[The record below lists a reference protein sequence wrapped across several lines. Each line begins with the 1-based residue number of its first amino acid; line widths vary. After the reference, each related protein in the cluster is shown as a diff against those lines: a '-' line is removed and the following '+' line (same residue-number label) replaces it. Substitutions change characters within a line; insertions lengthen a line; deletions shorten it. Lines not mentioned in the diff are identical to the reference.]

1 MMQKPILSINH
12 SPIKSHKKV
21 LNQQERAEINPKAI
35 KMASSSLLRCRYLMI
50 SKLKEKKVATFSL
63 MKKSNKVS
71 ILEKMT
77 NFKFR
82 EKLSLLKTREMPTR
96 SINLRITNWPKNTHK
111 IFLKNTKASI
121 IPLTI
126 NLKRKINSPR
136 KFTNPMWMKANKNK
150 TILILILRTKV
161 MRMMSFS
168 IINTKED
175 QFSPS
180 YANVSSH
187 NSKCYFQKRKL

>member
-1 MMQKPILSINH
+1 M
-12 SPIKSHKKV
+12 
-21 LNQQERAEINPKAI
+21 LNQQEKAEINPKAI

-63 MKKSNKVS
+63 MKKLNKVS

-82 EKLSLLKTREMPTR
+82 EKLSLLKTRETPTR

-111 IFLKNTKASI
+111 IFLKNTKVLI
-121 IPLTI
+121 IPLTL
-126 NLKRKINSPR
+126 NLKRKTNSPR
-136 KFTNPMWMKANKNK
+136 KFMNPMWMKANKNK
-150 TILILILRTKV
+150 TILILILKTKA
-161 MRMMSFS
+161 MRMMSSS
-168 IINTKED
+168 IININED